1 MADLSVAKRY
11 ILSNEH
17 AQGSR
22 TWHMRYLLLLWLS
35 LICMLPF
42 DLSRFDEGE
51 AGETAKSLEA
61 IGKSDLGKSG
71 LTREGASY
79 MLSRLY
85 MR

>member
-1 MADLSVAKRY
+1 
-11 ILSNEH
+11 
-17 AQGSR
+17 
-22 TWHMRYLLLLWLS
+22 MRYLLLLWLS

-51 AGETAKSLEA
+51 IGETAKCIQD
-61 IGKSDLGKSG
+61 IGKTDLGKSG
-71 LTREGASY
+71 LTREGAAY